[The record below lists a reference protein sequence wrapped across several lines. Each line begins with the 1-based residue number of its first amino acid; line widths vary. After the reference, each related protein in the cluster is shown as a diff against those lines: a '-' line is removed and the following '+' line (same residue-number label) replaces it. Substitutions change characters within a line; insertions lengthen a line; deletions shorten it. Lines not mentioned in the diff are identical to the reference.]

1 MCQSCQVGLGN
12 HHEREER
19 MRMRME
25 SCAKRLLLPLQPG
38 GGEHD
43 PRELVKS
50 PDMGFLTM
58 ERKT

>member
-1 MCQSCQVGLGN
+1 MSIMSSGVGQPPS
-12 HHEREER
+12 ERGEDEDG
-19 MRMRME
+19 ME
-25 SCAKRLLLPLQPG
+25 SCAKRPLLPLQP

>member
-12 HHEREER
+12 HPLREER

-25 SCAKRLLLPLQPG
+25 SCAKRLQP

-58 ERKT
+58 ERKI

>member
-12 HHEREER
+12 HSQREER
-19 MRMRME
+19 MRMGWSLARKDH
-25 SCAKRLLLPLQPG
+25 CFRYNQ